1 MELTLP
7 DIKPLNGQ
15 CLPAA
20 VACLMNKKRILSSP
34 YAKPKPNGFP
44 FTDLRHFVD
53 GFEIVYASEYA
64 IGEEEFFNFFNYDNF
79 EDYEV
84 IPLFVSEPDHAFLL
98 LYDPNE
104 LWVMWFDLLKNN
116 VGESPLESF
125 TETFSITRIACLID
139 NEDSAI
145 LTVDLDGVPH
155 LIKLDDV

>member
-1 MELTLP
+1 
-7 DIKPLNGQ
+7 
-15 CLPAA
+15 
-20 VACLMNKKRILSSP
+20 MNKKRILSSP

-53 GFEIVYASEYA
+53 GFEIVYSSEYA
-64 IGEEEFFNFFNYDNF
+64 IGEEEFFNFFNYDDF

-84 IPLFVSEPDHAFLL
+84 IPLFVSEPDHAFLV

-116 VGESPLESF
+116 VGESPLEAF